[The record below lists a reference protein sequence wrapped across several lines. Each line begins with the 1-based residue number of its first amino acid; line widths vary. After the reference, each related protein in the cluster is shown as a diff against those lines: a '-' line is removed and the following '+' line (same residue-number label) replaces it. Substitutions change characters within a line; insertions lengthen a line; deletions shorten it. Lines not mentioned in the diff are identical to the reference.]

1 MLSELLRNALCS
13 LPPDVE
19 AFGGLTPFGVV
30 LRYEDVID
38 DPSPVV
44 DAVWC
49 EALVRRS
56 MRVQEQA
63 RPTIK
68 ADSCADSCMLWTEL
82 LQSIGN
88 IKQGLLG

>member
-1 MLSELLRNALCS
+1 MLSELLRNVLCS

-49 EALVRRS
+49 EALVTRTIDWTFQQRS
-56 MRVQEQA
+56 EKHAQ
-63 RPTIK
+63 
-68 ADSCADSCMLWTEL
+68 
-82 LQSIGN
+82 
-88 IKQGLLG
+88 